1 MQENGKLFLF
11 LGLFLCVFTA
21 LSLKSQT
28 NATDQNP
35 EKYYIDTVI
44 NNVKIGQLTGNRNL
58 AFGVRN
64 IAEEALMDKD
74 LEMASKKENA
84 SHHIWIEILYFDIEQ
99 VKTNVSIFHKDE
111 SRTVIT
117 MRGKLFVDG
126 KTIKTAVAEETSS
139 EIAVSSF
146 IVSEGG
152 GFNQQ
157 AASIALKK
165 TCASLIEKLTTKN
178 KK

>member
-1 MQENGKLFLF
+1 MQENGKLFSF
-11 LGLFLCVFTA
+11 LGLFLIIFMA
-21 LSLKSQT
+21 LALKSDNVVT
-28 NATDQNP
+28 IQNP

-44 NNVKIGQLTGNRNL
+44 NNVKLGQLTGNRNL

-64 IAEEALMDKD
+64 ITEEALMDKD
-74 LEMASKKENA
+74 FEMASKKEDA
-84 SHHIWIEILYFDIEQ
+84 THHIWIEILYFDIEQ
-99 VKTNVSIFHKDE
+99 VKTNMSIFHKDANN
-111 SRTVIT
+111 TVIR
-117 MRGKLFVDG
+117 MRGKLIVDG
-126 KTIKTAVAEETSS
+126 KTIKTAVAEEISS

-165 TCASLIEKLTTKN
+165 TSISLIEKLTSN